1 VAFVDFFVEVFFFD
15 KMLTAGSPVPE
26 VVVDHNESVVHVL
39 IVELK
44 LVEV

>member
-1 VAFVDFFVEVFFFD
+1 MAVVDFILELFFFY
-15 KMLTAGSPVPE
+15 KMLTAGCLLPKE
-26 VVVDHNESVVHVL
+26 VVDHNESVVHVL